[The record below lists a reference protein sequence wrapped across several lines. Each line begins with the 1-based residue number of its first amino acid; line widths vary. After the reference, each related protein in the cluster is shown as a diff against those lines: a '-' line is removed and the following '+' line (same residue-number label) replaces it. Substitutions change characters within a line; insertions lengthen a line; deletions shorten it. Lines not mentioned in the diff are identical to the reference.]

1 MNAFA
6 NKPQQRKDLEARAKE
21 IEAHLDRYRK
31 KTIEM
36 QDAANKL
43 SAELSRI
50 RLMLMNW
57 RSSNAQ

>member
-1 MNAFA
+1 MNTFT
-6 NKPQQRKDLEARAKE
+6 NKPLQRQDLEKRAKE

-36 QDAANKL
+36 QEAALKL

-57 RSSNAQ
+57 RNSNAQ

>member
-1 MNAFA
+1 M
-6 NKPQQRKDLEARAKE
+6 QRQELEARAKE